1 MKYNRKFVII
11 ALGLVLC
18 LGVGVVVYNRVAV
31 DSGNRAT
38 VDSGPSPDER
48 AKQQVFFPLLFA
60 RSSVPTPMLSPI
72 ETSTSMEKTPMPT
85 LPPPP
90 LPKPSATPTAPVSPI
105 QTELPPPTP
114 TELPPPVPK
123 PAFGVQVDFSTD
135 DPVQVLDWA
144 KGLGFGWVKVQVE
157 WSILE
162 KTPGHYRWVELDR
175 IVKLTEDAGLKL
187 LLSIV
192 DAPEWLRAEPGYNG
206 PPEDPSEFGRLMGV
220 MGPHYMG
227 RVAAY
232 ELWNE
237 PNLAREW
244 YGETLD
250 PAAFVTL
257 VSHGSRG
264 IRETDPNALVISGGP
279 AVTGIDD
286 GVTAIDDRRFLRE
299 ALDAGLAR
307 WVDGIGVHPYGYG
320 NPPGERAADA
330 AHQAPAWNDH
340 PSFFFLDTLEDYHAI
355 LNEAQVSLP
364 LWPTEFGWPAAEGI
378 DTDLPE
384 DFPYPYAAW
393 ISEAQQAD
401 YLVHAGRLMQAR
413 DWVGPFF
420 IWNLNISVNWG
431 ADRPE
436 SLFSLLRPDGTYRP
450 AYIAL
455 RTYGP

>member
-1 MKYNRKFVII
+1 
-11 ALGLVLC
+11 
-18 LGVGVVVYNRVAV
+18 
-31 DSGNRAT
+31 
-38 VDSGPSPDER
+38 
-48 AKQQVFFPLLFA
+48 
-60 RSSVPTPMLSPI
+60 
-72 ETSTSMEKTPMPT
+72 
-85 LPPPP
+85 
-90 LPKPSATPTAPVSPI
+90 
-105 QTELPPPTP
+105 
-114 TELPPPVPK
+114 VPK
-123 PAFGVQVDFSTD
+123 PGFGVQVDFNTD

-175 IVKLTEDAGLKL
+175 IVRLTEDAGLKL

-192 DAPEWLRAEPGYNG
+192 DAPEWLRADPGYNG
-206 PPEDPSEFGRLMGV
+206 PPENPSEFGRLMGV
-220 MGPHYMG
+220 MGPHYKG

-264 IRETDPNALVISGGP
+264 IRETDPNALVISGAP

-286 GVTAIDDRRFLRE
+286 GVMAIDDRRFLRE
-299 ALDAGLAR
+299 ALDAGLAQ

-330 AHQAPAWNDH
+330 VHQASAWNDH
-340 PSFFFLDTLEDYHAI
+340 ASFFFLDTLEDYHAI
-355 LNEAQVSLP
+355 LTEAQISLP

-378 DTDLPE
+378 RAPDLPE

-401 YLVHAGRLMQAR
+401 YLVQASRLMQERA
-413 DWVGPFF
+413 WVGPFF
-420 IWNLNISVNWG
+420 IWNLNIGVNWG

-436 SLFSLLRPDGTYRP
+436 SMFSLLRPDGSYRP

-455 RTYGP
+455 RVYNP